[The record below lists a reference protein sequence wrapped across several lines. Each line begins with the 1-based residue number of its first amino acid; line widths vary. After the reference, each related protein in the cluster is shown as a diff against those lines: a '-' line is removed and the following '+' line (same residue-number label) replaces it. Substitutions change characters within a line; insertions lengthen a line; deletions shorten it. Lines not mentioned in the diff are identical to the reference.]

1 MKRVD
6 VAYVLLYD
14 DKNRRILMVKNKGKS
29 SSSFYTLPGGAVENG
44 ETLEQAAI
52 REVKEE
58 TGLEVSV
65 TGINSVSE
73 AFLEERGHHVIFF
86 TFIGRITGGKQQI
99 LLPEEIEEITWMDAE
114 SAAQYLHLSEGQLE
128 WSNEIPYMLRR
139 N

>member
-6 VAYVLLYD
+6 VAYVFLYD
-14 DKNRRILMVKNKGKS
+14 DKNNKILMVKNKGKRPS
-29 SSSFYTLPGGAVENG
+29 SYYTLPGGAVENG

-65 TGINSVSE
+65 NGIISVSE
-73 AFLEERGHHVIFF
+73 AFFEERGHHVIFF
-86 TFIGRITGGKQQI
+86 TFIGRIIGGKQEI

-114 SAAQYLHLSEGQLE
+114 MAAQYLHLSGGQLE
-128 WSNEIPYMLRR
+128 LSNVIPYMLKRK
-139 N
+139 